1 MHAAIQND
9 IRQCAYAA
17 GAYRT
22 KPVGGLRQ
30 AGRQA
35 GRDVWMVVARAMVRD
50 IPQIPEEQAFQ
61 DILFCFITG

>member
-1 MHAAIQND
+1 M
-9 IRQCAYAA
+9 RVRGGCVPYET
-17 GAYRT
+17 GRRT
-22 KPVGGLRQ
+22 E